1 MTTAPEMLKY
11 GLIVTLVG
19 MGIVFLVLIGLS
31 FMLDALK
38 LLSRRGTVEKKAEI
52 VETKEKEQP
61 IVATAIPSE
70 DEGELIA
77 VISAALAACMG
88 SNSKVVVKS
97 INRVQDNTTA
107 WAKVARQEQMFNRL

>member
-1 MTTAPEMLKY
+1 MSEVQQLTY

-38 LLSRRGTVEKKAEI
+38 LLSNKGKGEKKAEVVKI
-52 VETKEKEQP
+52 EKSEEPVEVVNVPE
-61 IVATAIPSE
+61 E
-70 DEGELIA
+70 DAGELIA

-88 SNSKVVVKS
+88 SSSNLVIKT
-97 INRVQDNTTA
+97 INRVEGNTPV
-107 WAKVARQEQMFNRL
+107 WAKAGRQEQMYNRL